1 MTALGRISNW
11 LIQRG
16 KISKAR
22 SAIEVGW
29 LIDAEEADLIYSAP
43 ERLDAGLADNIHPKS
58 AARCPAVID
67 LEARQ
72 FVVPCPYDITL
83 RLSTQPDGSVAVSD
97 VDGDRS
103 AVRAGV
109 LPRILTIVKAT
120 EWRHPTRPIIQMAA
134 PYRFISDETVYMSQ
148 LPPFLSYGASARP
161 GIMLAGRMPVHIW
174 PRILSFAFE
183 WHDASK
189 PLVLRRG
196 EPWFYVQFDGEDP
209 TRRVR
214 LVEAEMTVPLQSYI
228 RGMTG
233 VVGYVRR
240 TAPLFR
246 VAASRR
252 PERLLTPRVLSRA
265 AQS

>member
-1 MTALGRISNW
+1 MTALGRISKW
-11 LIQRG
+11 MIQRG
-16 KISKAR
+16 KTSEAR
-22 SAIEVGW
+22 SAIDVGW
-29 LIDAEEADLIYSAP
+29 LIDAEEAGLIYSAP
-43 ERLDAGLADNIHPKS
+43 ERLDAGLAENLHPKS

-83 RLSTQPDGSVAVSD
+83 RLSMQADGSITVSD
-97 VDGDRS
+97 ADGERS

-109 LPRILTIVKAT
+109 LPRILTIVKAA

-134 PYRFISDETVYMSQ
+134 PYRFISDEPVYMSQ

-196 EPWFYVQFDGEDP
+196 EPWFYVQFEGEDP
-209 TRRVR
+209 SRRVR

-252 PERLLTPRVLSRA
+252 PERLLTPRVLPRA
-265 AQS
+265 VQS

>member
-1 MTALGRISNW
+1 MTAPGRISNW
-11 LIQRG
+11 IVQRG
-16 KISKAR
+16 KTSGAR
-22 SAIEVGW
+22 SAIDVGW
-29 LIDAEEADLIYSAP
+29 LIDAEEAGLIYSAP
-43 ERLDAGLADNIHPKS
+43 ERLDAGLAENLHPKS

-83 RLSTQPDGSVAVSD
+83 RLSTQADGSVAVSD
-97 VDGDRS
+97 ADGDRS

-109 LPRILTIVKAT
+109 FPRILTIVKAA
-120 EWRHPTRPIIQMAA
+120 EWRHPSRPIIQMAA
-134 PYRFISDETVYMSQ
+134 PYRFTSDEPVYMPQ

-196 EPWFYVQFDGEDP
+196 EPWFYVQFEGEDP
-209 TRRVR
+209 SRRVR
-214 LVEAEMTVPLQSYI
+214 LVEAEMTVPLQTYI

-265 AQS
+265 VQS